1 LSEYNE
7 VSNFVNNSYVPES
20 NYSSLIDKVFTL
32 LEEYKDENIES
43 YNHVK
48 SLVDA
53 VIKKLHSI
61 SNNTQ
66 VKQIIQVESIIK
78 ELNSASSYS
87 DKLKKILQ
95 NENTIKNILKNHPF
109 NNTSQSSRNGS
120 N

>member
-43 YNHVK
+43 YNYVK

-66 VKQIIQVESIIK
+66 VESIIQ
-78 ELNSASSYS
+78 ELNRASSYS
-87 DKLKKILQ
+87 DKYNNSLLLFLKSFQEYLY
-95 NENTIKNILKNHPF
+95 
-109 NNTSQSSRNGS
+109 R
-120 N
+120 